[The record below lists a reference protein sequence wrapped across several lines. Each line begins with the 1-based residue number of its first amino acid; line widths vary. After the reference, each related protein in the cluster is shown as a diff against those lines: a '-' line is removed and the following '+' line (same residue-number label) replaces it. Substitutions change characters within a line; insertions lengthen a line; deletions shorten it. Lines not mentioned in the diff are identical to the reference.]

1 MESPARQEL
10 TAMLVVLFGE
20 SIARDP
26 ELTAMTDRAIFEEA
40 SAMAQGYREESQ
52 RQIDVLNAQLATQAA
67 SFEATLGQVREQ
79 AAAGSIDDLNSARA
93 SVEQLSAR
101 VDEVTRERDDLQ
113 AKIDGI
119 ADRIREAQAVARAQ
133 LEEAQQRATE
143 LETNLAQTSAT
154 LRETE
159 FSLTE
164 TRAALAEATEV
175 AVAVQDSLTSA
186 QVDAITE
193 AISEAMAAYRAR
205 TDAIAAEDEK
215 ASRTEDARLTAAVRK
230 AFHAVTHKK

>member
-40 SAMAQGYREESQ
+40 SAMAEGYRNEAQ
-52 RQIDVLNAQLATQAA
+52 RQIDALTQQLAQQAVA
-67 SFEATLGQVREQ
+67 FEQSTGKIREQ
-79 AAAGSIDDLNSARA
+79 AAADSIDDLTSARA
-93 SVEQLSAR
+93 SVELLTAR

-113 AKIDGI
+113 SKIDGI
-119 ADRIREAQAVARAQ
+119 ADRIREAQGVARAQ

-143 LETNLAQTSAT
+143 LEATLADTSAT

-164 TRAALAEATEV
+164 TKAALVEATEV
-175 AVAVQDSLTSA
+175 AAQAQDSLTGA

-193 AISEAMAAYRAR
+193 AVTEAMAAYRAR

-230 AFHAVTHKK
+230 AFHALTHKK